1 MGFTDQPLLEQICAR
16 IAKSLKDG
24 IQLNMSTEESKKLL
38 RRHVNAKTNL
48 VIMFVD
54 INNSTQMSQT
64 QRKNTGHRRVI
75 VDKEDRRR
83 N

>member
-1 MGFTDQPLLEQICAR
+1 MGFTDQPLLEQIRAR

-38 RRHVNAKTNL
+38 RRHGNTKKNL

-54 INNSTQMSQT
+54 IKNSTQMSLSLPEKPLLQ
-64 QRKNTGHRRVI
+64 
-75 VDKEDRRR
+75 
-83 N
+83 